1 MNLIAELR
9 RRNVIRMAGLYLVG
23 AWLITQVAGTVL
35 PMFGAPEWVAPSVV
49 VLLAIGFIPAL
60 VISWAFEL
68 TNEGLKR
75 DAESNSEGSIP
86 PQAAPRDWRDINR
99 KSVAVLPFE
108 NLSEDKANA
117 YFVEGI
123 QDEILTRLARISAL
137 KVSSHTST
145 RQYAAKPGNLAEI
158 AWQLGVANILE
169 GSVQRS
175 AGTVRVNVQLIEA
188 GSDSQLWAESYD
200 RGIENILSVE
210 SEVAQSVA
218 DALKARLL
226 PAEKVRNIQ
235 VPTTI
240 SEAYDRFLKAEH
252 FTRQIVSSR
261 AKDPAEMA
269 RQAVGFYESAIAAD
283 PEFALA
289 YAQLAHLKSYL
300 YWNDIDA
307 SPQAINAAQIAA
319 TLALTLEPNLP
330 EAHLAMGY
338 VRFWG
343 RRDYAGALTEFATA
357 RASLPN
363 DANVIAA
370 IAFVHRRQ
378 GNLLQAIAELQQAA
392 ELDPY
397 DSSLTR
403 DLGDTLLYL
412 RRYAE
417 AVAAF
422 DRSLALTPDN
432 IETHIYRAAALQMC
446 GDLEGSRR
454 GLAAIPADFD
464 PQGSVSLARFNLALA
479 MRQPE
484 AALAAIAMAP
494 TWLLDNV
501 NNVLIPAT
509 LLRGRALAL
518 LGATG
523 PAGAAFIGAQQELE
537 GQLRESPQHAGVH
550 ANLAIAHA
558 GLGKKDEALASARR
572 ATDLLPIAKDML
584 DGTFYLAS
592 LAKIEAQV
600 GEHQLALNHIEQLL
614 AASAG
619 HEVSVASLRSEP
631 AWDPIRNDPR
641 FLKLLAG
648 ADAETPTV
656 APTKRK
662 SRYLLAEMER
672 RSVIRVAGLYLVCGC
687 LIVQVAAS
695 VLPMF
700 AAPAWALKALV
711 ASLAIGLVPALVL
724 SWVFEL
730 TPEGLKLD
738 SEVVRSDSQSRQ
750 TAQRLNRTLVVVML
764 LALAYVGFDKFML
777 APRREGAKPASVNTA
792 DAQVAVATGNSSST
806 ETVIPTKSIA
816 VLPLANASGDQD
828 QQYFSDGLS
837 EDLITAL
844 SQFDGL
850 KVIGRH
856 SAFQFRDSKDDART
870 IGAKLGVAH
879 LLEGSVRRAGD
890 TVRITAHLIRAADGS
905 TVWTQRYDR
914 PYHDLFA
921 LQDEITHA
929 VAKALKAHL
938 LDEAGAVAH
947 SDRPPSGN
955 LDAYSAW
962 LQGSFHVARGT
973 EDDLRTAIDAYTN
986 AIRIDARYAQAWAG
1000 LSNAW
1005 SRLASRFLDGAN
1017 IADGYAQALAAVD
1030 TALSLDPNLT
1040 AAHLARGKLH
1050 MYADLD
1056 WMRAEA
1062 EYRRALELAPNDS
1075 SARAS
1080 LAEVL
1085 AALGQPQKA
1094 VELIQQAIA
1103 TDALNANSY
1112 HVLATYLMPLGR
1124 LDEAEQA
1131 LHQAIKLQPAAMG
1144 NREQLAIVEIL
1155 RGNAL
1160 AAAQFARQEAPGDW
1174 QDAALA
1180 RAVQIGDDPAVAN
1193 AALQTVI
1200 ERQADKA
1207 AYQIAQI
1214 HALRRDPDKAFEWL
1228 DRAWAN
1234 RDAGIS
1240 LLLYDPILLRYR
1252 DDPRFAAFA
1261 RKVGLP
1267 APGASAAATPAPTP
1281 AAESTP

>member
-1 MNLIAELR
+1 M
-9 RRNVIRMAGLYLVG
+9 
-23 AWLITQVAGTVL
+23 TH
-35 PMFGAPEWVAPSVV
+35 
-49 VLLAIGFIPAL
+49 
-60 VISWAFEL
+60 
-68 TNEGLKR
+68 
-75 DAESNSEGSIP
+75 
-86 PQAAPRDWRDINR
+86 
-99 KSVAVLPFE
+99 
-108 NLSEDKANA
+108 SEDKANA

-261 AKDPAEMA
+261 SKDPAEMA
-269 RQAVGFYESAIAAD
+269 CQAVGFYEGAIAAD

-289 YAQLAHLKSYL
+289 YAQMAHLKSYL

-307 SPQAINAAQIAA
+307 SPQAINDAQIAA

-343 RRDYAGALTEFATA
+343 RRDYVGALTEFATA

-454 GLAAIPADFD
+454 GLAAIPADYD

-523 PAGAAFIGAQQELE
+523 PACAAFIGAQQELE
-537 GQLRESPQHAGVH
+537 GQLREAPQHAGVH

-558 GLGKKDEALASARR
+558 GLGKKDDALASARR

-631 AWDPIRNDPR
+631 AWDSLRNDPR

-648 ADAETPTV
+648 ADGEASAFT
-656 APTKRK
+656 PTKRK
-662 SRYLLAEMER
+662 SPPYLLAEMER
-672 RSVIRVAGLYLVCGC
+672 RNVIRVAGLYLVCGC

-711 ASLAIGLVPALVL
+711 ATLAIGLVPALVL

-730 TPEGLKLD
+730 TPDGLKLD
-738 SEVVRSDSQSRQ
+738 SEVDRSESVSRQ
-750 TAQRLNRTLVVVML
+750 TARRLNRTLVVVML
-764 LALAYVGFDKFML
+764 LALVYVGFDKFML
-777 APRREGAKPASVNTA
+777 APQREAAQPASVNSTEA
-792 DAQVAVATGNSSST
+792 PVTIATGDSSSA
-806 ETVIPTKSIA
+806 EAVIPTKSIA
-816 VLPLANASGDQD
+816 VLPLANASGDKD
-828 QQYFSDGLS
+828 QQFFSDGLS

-850 KVIGRH
+850 KVISRH

-914 PYHDLFA
+914 PYQDLFA
-921 LQDEITHA
+921 LQDEITQA

-938 LDEAGAVAH
+938 LTESVVAAQ

-955 LDAYSAW
+955 LEAYSAW
-962 LQGSFHVARGT
+962 LRGSFHVARGT
-973 EDDLRTAIDAYTN
+973 EDDLRTAIDAFAN

-1000 LSNAW
+1000 LSRAW

-1017 IADGYAQALAAVD
+1017 ISHGYAQALAAVD
-1030 TALSLDPNLT
+1030 TALSLDANLT
-1040 AAHLARGKLH
+1040 AAHLARGQLH

-1056 WMRAEA
+1056 WLRAED

-1085 AALGQPQKA
+1085 ASLGQPEQA
-1094 VELIQQAIA
+1094 VELMRQALT
-1103 TDALNANSY
+1103 TDTLNANNY

-1155 RGNAL
+1155 RGNAV
-1160 AAAQFARQEAPGDW
+1160 AAAEFARQEAPGDW

-1207 AYQIAQI
+1207 AYQIAQVY
-1214 HALRRDPDKAFEWL
+1214 ALRKDPDKVFEWL

-1240 LLLYDPILLRYR
+1240 LLLYDPILLRCR

-1267 APGASAAATPAPTP
+1267 VPGAAA
-1281 AAESTP
+1281 STNSLRL